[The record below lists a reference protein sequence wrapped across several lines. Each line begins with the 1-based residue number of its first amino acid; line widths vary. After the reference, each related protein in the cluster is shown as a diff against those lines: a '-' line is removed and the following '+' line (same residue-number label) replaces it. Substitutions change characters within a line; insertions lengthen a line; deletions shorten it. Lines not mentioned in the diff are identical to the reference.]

1 MGNVAAKLQ
10 KQEAYS
16 FMINTI
22 IIKIVLVKF
31 RKKDDLLEFYYVQKN
46 TRTNKT
52 IVYSNI
58 VSDYKISSAFFD
70 KKLTNEKFKNSKR
83 VTEVYN
89 DNTIDKSNAKVLDVK
104 LKNQKFR
111 C

>member
-1 MGNVAAKLQ
+1 MGNVAAKQ

-31 RKKDDLLEFYYVQKN
+31 RKDDLLEFYYVQKN

-52 IVYSNI
+52 IVYSNSI
-58 VSDYKISSAFFD
+58 ISEDYKISSAFFD
-70 KKLTNEKFKNSKR
+70 KNLPTK
-83 VTEVYN
+83 
-89 DNTIDKSNAKVLDVK
+89 I
-104 LKNQKFR
+104 
-111 C
+111 

>member
-10 KQEAYS
+10 SKKRIV

-31 RKKDDLLEFYYVQKN
+31 KKDDLLEFYYVQKN

-52 IVYSNI
+52 IVYSNSI
-58 VSDYKISSAFFD
+58 ISEDYKISSAFFD
-70 KKLTNEKFKNSKR
+70 KNLPTRNLKF
-83 VTEVYN
+83 
-89 DNTIDKSNAKVLDVK
+89 
-104 LKNQKFR
+104 
-111 C
+111 